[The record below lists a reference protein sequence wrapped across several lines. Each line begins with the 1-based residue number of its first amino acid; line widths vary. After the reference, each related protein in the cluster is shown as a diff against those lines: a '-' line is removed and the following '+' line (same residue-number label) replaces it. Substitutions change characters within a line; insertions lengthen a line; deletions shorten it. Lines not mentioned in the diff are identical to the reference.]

1 MASAAWTVTRKDHE
15 VRIDVTEDASFARED
30 SEAIA
35 NAVEQRLDE
44 DGVTTIRF
52 DGSVLEASNLLSK
65 FTATIRH
72 LADLAERRGL
82 RFHVG
87 PI

>member
-15 VRIDVTEDASFARED
+15 VRIDVTENASFERED
-30 SEAIA
+30 TEAIA
-35 NAVEQRLDE
+35 SAVEERLDE

-52 DGSVLEASNLLSK
+52 DGPLLEASNLITR
-65 FTATIRH
+65 FTETIRH
-72 LADLAERRGL
+72 IADIAELRGL

>member
-1 MASAAWTVTRKDHE
+1 VASAAWTVTRRDHE
-15 VRIDVTEDASFARED
+15 VRIGVTEDASFTRED
-30 SEAIA
+30 TEAIA
-35 NAVEQRLDE
+35 DAVEERLDE

-52 DGSVLEASNLLSK
+52 DGSVLEASNLLSR
-65 FTATIRH
+65 FTVTIRR
-72 LADLAERRGL
+72 LADLAELRGL